1 MGGFRDL
8 PGFCLG
14 RGKIPSLLTGD
25 RRPLLAD
32 EAQGDPE
39 GRPSPSPPSCCRG
52 WRLCRSMM
60 SADPAF
66 PFRRTIVLRIMGG
79 TGGRSPPAKCFPG
92 RGDSERVRERLFFWK
107 ELSADPLQGEGEFA
121 IIDRWES
128 FGRGFG
134 AEPRGCLRFLLPD
147 ARKEGP
153 VCHDGIQAHYPAPPL
168 CLQRRQ

>member
-1 MGGFRDL
+1 MRGFRDL

-14 RGKIPSLLTGD
+14 RGKSPCARSEVLLVDKPGVIHKD
-25 RRPLLAD
+25 DLL
-32 EAQGDPE
+32 
-39 GRPSPSPPSCCRG
+39 PPCTHDVG
-52 WRLCRSMM
+52 GRLCRPVISIN
-60 SADPAF
+60 PLF
-66 PFRRTIVLRIMGG
+66 PFSRTIVLRIMAG
-79 TGGRSPPAKCFPG
+79 TEGDRSPHAKCFPG

>member
-14 RGKIPSLLTGD
+14 RGKSPSLLTGD

-39 GRPSPSPPSCCRG
+39 GRPSPSPTSMLSGVAAMSVYDVGRSGIPVQADD
-52 WRLCRSMM
+52 RL
-60 SADPAF
+60 ADHG
-66 PFRRTIVLRIMGG
+66 RN
-79 TGGRSPPAKCFPG
+79 GGRSHPAKCFPG
-92 RGDSERVRERLFFWK
+92 RGDSERVRERLFLGK
-107 ELSADPLQGEGEFA
+107 GLSTDPLQGEGEFA

-153 VCHDGIQAHYPAPPL
+153 VCHDGIQAHYPAPPI